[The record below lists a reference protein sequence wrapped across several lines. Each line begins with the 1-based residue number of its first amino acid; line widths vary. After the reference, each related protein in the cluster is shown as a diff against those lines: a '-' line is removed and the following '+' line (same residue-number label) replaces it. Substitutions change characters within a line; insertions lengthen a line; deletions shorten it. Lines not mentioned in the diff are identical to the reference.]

1 MSKQHIIRYNGKNG
15 YLSQVIE
22 SEDFIPVQAA
32 DAGFFE
38 SFVKAGDEIKKGQ
51 VLARIHDPY
60 LGTVRSTLCAPV
72 HGTVAFVHDEAMTYE
87 HTAVLKLIREER

>member
-22 SEDFIPVQAA
+22 SEDFIPVRAA

-72 HGTVAFVHDEAMTYE
+72 HGTVGFVHDEAVTYE
-87 HTAVLKLIREER
+87 HAAVLKVIREER

>member
-22 SEDFIPVQAA
+22 SEDFIPVRAA

-38 SFVKAGDEIKKGQ
+38 SFVKAGDEIKKG
-51 VLARIHDPY
+51 
-60 LGTVRSTLCAPV
+60 VRC
-72 HGTVAFVHDEAMTYE
+72 D
-87 HTAVLKLIREER
+87 RRQR

>member
-22 SEDFIPVQAA
+22 SEDFIPVRAA

-38 SFVKAGDEIKKGQ
+38 SFVKPVMKSKKGKFLHGSMIHI
-51 VLARIHDPY
+51 LARCAAHFALRY
-60 LGTVRSTLCAPV
+60 MGQSLLST
-72 HGTVAFVHDEAMTYE
+72 M
-87 HTAVLKLIREER
+87 RQ